1 MKVLKNILLGILK
14 AFEVVLITFV
24 FILLACISV
33 IFLLERGPSETAKN
47 VFVKSVTETAAMG
60 FVAEFF
66 LTEEEVD
73 EIVESAQMQEVEEGT
88 TNNTDL
94 IDTSEVSDE
103 IEIIEISGSTYKGYL
118 MIIHD
123 PSRVF
128 LGTVP
133 EFGETSGLT
142 VLDMIEYYEETYG
155 VTIAGGV
162 NAGDFVDMGS
172 YSYTAQP
179 LGLIRSSIGS
189 YAGTTYTY
197 TTMSTYHICG
207 FTQDNVLVM
216 GNLTKD
222 EIEEMDLRDCVYTVH
237 TTGPFLIMDG
247 ESLIDEVPDSATYGG
262 GKNPRTA
269 IGQREDGSIL
279 LLVIDGRQ
287 ANSLGATF
295 KDLCYI
301 MQEYG
306 AVNAC
311 AMDGGTSS
319 QMIYDYEIINNPYSP
334 SGPRKCPTAWLVL
347 GE

>member
-1 MKVLKNILLGILK
+1 MKILKGILRG
-14 AFEVVLITFV
+14 FEVFIVTIAFIVLA
-24 FILLACISV
+24 LLCV

-47 VFVKSVTETAAMG
+47 VFVKSVTETSAIG
-60 FVAEFF
+60 FLAELF
-66 LTEEEVD
+66 LSEEEVD
-73 EIVESAQMQEVEEGT
+73 EIVSSGQMQEVEEGT
-88 TNNTDL
+88 VNDTSL
-94 IDTSEVSDE
+94 IDTSSVSDE
-103 IEIIEISGSTYKGYL
+103 IEIVEISGSTYKGYL

-128 LGTVP
+128 LGTVE
-133 EFGETSGLT
+133 EFGETDGLT
-142 VLDMIEYYEETYG
+142 VADMISYYEDDLG
-155 VTIAGGV
+155 ISIAGGV
-162 NAGDFVDMGS
+162 NAGNFVDEGS
-172 YSYTAQP
+172 YAYTAQP
-179 LGLIRSSIGS
+179 LGLVLSSIGS
-189 YAGTTYTY
+189 YAGEIYTY
-197 TTMSTYHICG
+197 NDYSTYHVCG
-207 FTQDNVLVM
+207 LTEDDVLVM
-216 GNLTKD
+216 GNLTID
-222 EIEEMDLRDCVYTVH
+222 EIEEMNLRDCIYTTH
-237 TTGPFLIMDG
+237 DTGPFLIMDG

-279 LLVIDGRQ
+279 LLVVDGRQ

-311 AMDGGTSS
+311 AMDGGTST
-319 QMIYDYEIINNPYSP
+319 QMVYDYEIINNPYSP